1 MKARQHHCL
10 YCSPKQSQKPF
21 CLQVVLIPLVNFSCL
36 GMINYSEEPKT
47 VTSFDLLTF
56 FRVGINQSD
65 VEDSFQLASD
75 LIKSARNNANKSKAV
90 TFLGSLL

>member
-1 MKARQHHCL
+1 M
-10 YCSPKQSQKPF
+10 P
-21 CLQVVLIPLVNFSCL
+21 
-36 GMINYSEEPKT
+36 
-47 VTSFDLLTF
+47 SFDLLTF

-90 TFLGSLL
+90 TFLGSLR